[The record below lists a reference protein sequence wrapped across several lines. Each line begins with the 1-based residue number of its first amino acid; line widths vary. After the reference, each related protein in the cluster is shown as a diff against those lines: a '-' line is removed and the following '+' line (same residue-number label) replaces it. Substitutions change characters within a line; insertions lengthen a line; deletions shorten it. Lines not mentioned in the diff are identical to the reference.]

1 MWGRRGSPSSF
12 PLLASCHCRYS
23 GSSPSS
29 PPALRSLGPARF
41 RSHCPGEAKWQQK
54 NEKKKKPEIFELAV
68 ESRAL
73 ERYDTNIS
81 QKVIE
86 IEKKNKQVWNLKE
99 AGFYFLRN
107 TSWNVRENDRP
118 LSASAVCLSVLF
130 GCAAKS

>member
-1 MWGRRGSPSSF
+1 M
-12 PLLASCHCRYS
+12 A
-23 GSSPSS
+23 
-29 PPALRSLGPARF
+29 
-41 RSHCPGEAKWQQK
+41 AKKW
-54 NEKKKKPEIFELAV
+54 KKKKKTTEIFELAV

-73 ERYDTNIS
+73 ERYNTNIS

-99 AGFYFLRN
+99 AGFYFLRD